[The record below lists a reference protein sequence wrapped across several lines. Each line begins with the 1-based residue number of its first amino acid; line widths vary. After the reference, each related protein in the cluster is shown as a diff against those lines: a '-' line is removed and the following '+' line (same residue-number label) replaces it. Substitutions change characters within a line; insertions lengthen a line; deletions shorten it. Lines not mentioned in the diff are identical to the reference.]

1 MRRLLP
7 ALIVIVVAVSLLAQ
21 TSPPSGKA
29 GLPDSSCVVSGRVIA
44 AADVSPLKSARLT
57 MVPEQGGR
65 KPQLYTATTDSD
77 GRFLLK
83 DVPPGRYRF
92 AASHP
97 RFVTQSYKA
106 MGTDDGALLWLR
118 PGAQVNDVLF
128 RMIVSGVITGR
139 LTNEDGEPMVRVL
152 VNALQEPSEEALE
165 DEGALPSGKR
175 KLQTVSAALTDDRGQ
190 YRIFGLNPGEYYL
203 KAVDSSELN
212 LNTLEHE
219 GSWIRDVGSEY
230 APAYYPGVAQASQA
244 EMISVK
250 AGDEVQADFFIQR
263 TRTATIAGHVI
274 GKDGPGTNAWVSLI
288 LVGGE
293 DSWTQREAATDEK
306 GRFELKGVSP
316 GSYLIVAFQSG
327 EDNAYGAR
335 GQQKLEVNGEN
346 IDGVSI
352 FVGGGITLQGRVTVD
367 GASPLKLD
375 RIGVGLIRVDDE
387 EQFSVQSGVKKDG
400 TFEIKSVTDGN
411 YRVQVSGLD
420 TNWCV
425 KSVRFGGDDI
435 VEKGLQM
442 EKGGSGGRIEI
453 LVSSKTAQL
462 DGSVSDGDTPIVG
475 ARVHLAPETE
485 TPYNRFLAHSIR
497 TDQTGHFSFIG
508 LAPGKYRVLGRYGS
522 SAEGSALRSEP
533 QIVTLSEQD
542 HKTMQL
548 AVGKAQ

>member
-1 MRRLLP
+1 
-7 ALIVIVVAVSLLAQ
+7 
-21 TSPPSGKA
+21 
-29 GLPDSSCVVSGRVIA
+29 
-44 AADVSPLKSARLT
+44 

-106 MGTDDGALLWLR
+106 IGTDEALLWLR

-165 DEGALPSGKR
+165 DAGALPSVKR
-175 KLQTVSAALTDDRGQ
+175 KLETVSAALTDDRGQ
-190 YRIFGLNPGEYYL
+190 YRIFALNPGEYYL

-263 TRTATIAGHVI
+263 TRTATITGHVI
-274 GKDGPGTNAWVSLI
+274 GKGGPGTNTWVSLS

-293 DSWTQREAATDEK
+293 DSWTQREAETDEK

-346 IDGVSI
+346 IDGVTI

-400 TFEIKSVTDGN
+400 MFEIKSVTDGN
-411 YRVQVSGLD
+411 YRVQVSGLRHQL
-420 TNWCV
+420 
-425 KSVRFGGDDI
+425 VRQ
-435 VEKGLQM
+435 V
-442 EKGGSGGRIEI
+442 SAVRWGRHNG
-453 LVSSKTAQL
+453 KRFA
-462 DGSVSDGDTPIVG
+462 DGERRVG
-475 ARVHLAPETE
+475 WE
-485 TPYNRFLAHSIR
+485 N
-497 TDQTGHFSFIG
+497 
-508 LAPGKYRVLGRYGS
+508 
-522 SAEGSALRSEP
+522 
-533 QIVTLSEQD
+533 
-542 HKTMQL
+542 
-548 AVGKAQ
+548 